1 MISFL
6 SILLLTVAC
15 TSGQELSLKDADLL
29 TQESSPLEVSDQ
41 TFNEVSE
48 DDPDIDSYDVKEV
61 DPFLADLDDFDLE
74 SEGTNYAP
82 QSYGQQKPAYGKTPP
97 PPPPPRPYNG
107 RPAYKNPYKVL
118 PGAYTKES
126 YGGPRYVGAQSYDR
140 HQVYNSYLSSKSYMD
155 YAKQC
160 LKTYGQSPRL
170 SPKDLS
176 SAFQYAL
183 YTIKESDKYEN
194 SQYQA
199 GNYLNASVYS
209 LAARHQVSTYST
221 NVAEP
226 IHKKEKQALF
236 NEYASKFL
244 MHHFCLSKLQ
254 AQYLLPSIK
263 IGPSTGNPYNDNSC
277 YAAYGSSAHKLYCT
291 DSKYRTYDGSCNNLY
306 NPYWGKAFVCHLRLV
321 PAAYEDGIE
330 RPKTYSYT
338 GALLPNPRLISNVA
352 HGTRNDRS
360 YYTHIKMG
368 WGQFIQHDVT
378 NTAVSTA
385 NYKGG
390 AIKCCPTP
398 HHPQCLPI
406 QLGPNDYYQGRY
418 KKTCMNFVRSAPCPL
433 CNLGPREQQ
442 NVATSFIDLST
453 VYGSSRTDAIRLR
466 SYQGG
471 YLKFQKNRC
480 GRDIL
485 PVTPTPW
492 QDQCS
497 APHRNM
503 LCFDAGDPRVN
514 QHPGLMV
521 FHTLFLRLHNHHAKN
536 LHQVNPRW
544 DDERLFQEARRITI
558 AQYQH
563 ITYHEYLPILFGPT
577 LMKYY
582 DLDVNYGTGYTRY
595 EPHTDPTT
603 WNDYVI
609 AGRFG
614 HSQISNFFSLM
625 GPGYNGTRA
634 GYWIR
639 DHFFD
644 PKFLYECSNDAI
656 IKGYLT
662 DPSMAVDPWVDGD
675 LHNYLYRVKGE
686 PVGSDLPAFNIQ
698 RSRDH
703 GIPPYH
709 VYLDFCFG
717 FKANSWEDLAKF
729 IPWEQL
735 VIFKGLYKD
744 FRDVELWPAV
754 VSERKFPDADIGPTG
769 ACITGIQY
777 YHLKFG
783 DRYFYSHGYQTGSFS
798 PLQLSNIKRVTT
810 LANFLCKTGDYLG
823 SVQKYA
829 FFPPSGYNPHIS
841 CSSVP
846 DIDYK
851 LWRDY

>member
-1 MISFL
+1 MNFSSRTGLISFL
-6 SILLLTVAC
+6 AVLILSLGTC
-15 TSGQELSLKDADLL
+15 SGGQELGGENLVA
-29 TQESSPLEVSDQ
+29 QESSP
-41 TFNEVSE
+41 
-48 DDPDIDSYDVKEV
+48 IDSLSDAPEDSYSEAYDIKEV
-61 DPFLADLDDFDLE
+61 DPLLAELDDFDLE
-74 SEGTNYAP
+74 SEGSNYVP
-82 QSYGQQKPAYGKTPP
+82 QSYPPKNVGYNRPP
-97 PPPPPRPYNG
+97 PPPQQYPG
-107 RPAYKNPYKVL
+107 RRVYSNPYKVL
-118 PGAYTKES
+118 PGTYSRES
-126 YGGPRYVGAQSYDR
+126 YGGPRYSGSGRYDR
-140 HQVYNSYLSSKSYMD
+140 HQVYNAYLSSQSYMD
-155 YAKQC
+155 YSKKC
-160 LKTYGQSPRL
+160 LKSYGQSPRL

-176 SAFQYAL
+176 AAFQYAL
-183 YTIKESDKYEN
+183 HEIRESDKYEA

-199 GNYLNASVYS
+199 GNYFNSSEYS
-209 LAARHQVSTYST
+209 LAARHQVPTYS
-221 NVAEP
+221 NNMAEP

-244 MHHFCLSKLQ
+244 MHHYCLSKLQ

-291 DSKYRTYDGSCNNLY
+291 DSKYRTFDGSCNNLY

-330 RPKTYSYT
+330 KPKTYSYT
-338 GALLPNPRLISNVA
+338 GALLPNPRLISTAA
-352 HGTRNDRS
+352 HSPRPDRS
-360 YYTHIKMG
+360 YYTHLKMG
-368 WGQFIQHDVT
+368 WGQWVNHDLT

-433 CNLGPREQQ
+433 CNLGPREQE
-442 NVATSFIDLST
+442 NVATSFLDLST
-453 VYGSSRTDAIRLR
+453 VYGSSRSDSIRLR
-466 SYQGG
+466 TYQGG
-471 YLKFQKNRC
+471 YLKSQRNKC

-485 PVTPTPW
+485 PVTSTPW

-497 APHRNM
+497 APYRNM

-521 FHTLFLRLHNHHAKN
+521 LHTLFMRLHNYHAKN
-536 LHQVNPRW
+536 LHQTNPRW
-544 DDERLFQEARRITI
+544 DDDRLFHEARKITI

-563 ITYHEYLPILFGPT
+563 IVYHEYLPIVFGPH
-577 LMKYY
+577 LLKYY

-595 EPHTDPTT
+595 EPYTDPTI

-609 AGRFG
+609 AGRYG
-614 HSQISNFFSLM
+614 HSQISSFFSLM
-625 GPGYNGTRA
+625 GYGYNGTKA

-656 IKGYLT
+656 IQGYLT
-662 DPSMAVDPWVDGD
+662 DPSMSVDPWVDGD

-686 PVGSDLPAFNIQ
+686 PVGSDLAAFNIQ

-703 GIPPYH
+703 GIPPYY

-717 FKANSWEDLAKF
+717 FKARSWDDLAKF
-729 IPWEQL
+729 IPWEEL
-735 VIFKGLYKD
+735 SVLKSLYKD
-744 FRDVELWPAV
+744 FRDVELWPASI
-754 VSERKFPDADIGPTG
+754 SERKFPDADIGPTA
-769 ACITGIQY
+769 ACIVGIQF

-783 DRYFYSHGYQTGSFS
+783 DRYFYSHGYQTGSFT
-798 PLQLSNIKRVTT
+798 PLQLSNLKRVTT
-810 LANFLCKTGDYLG
+810 LSNFLCKTSDYLP

-829 FFPPSGYNPHIS
+829 FFPPSGYNPQIP
-841 CSSVP
+841 CQSVP

-851 LWRDY
+851 LWREY